1 MENKIYSKVYLWL
14 FIGLLVTFATGLYTA
29 TNQSAL
35 NVIFGKGF
43 YFILVIV
50 ELALAVFL
58 AARIRKMQPTTAKVC
73 YLLYTFFTGLTFAS
87 LFVVYKLTSI
97 IMVFGITAVLF
108 LIFAV
113 IGKITKVDL
122 SKLGTYLFM
131 MLIAII
137 ICTIINIFLG
147 NSTFD
152 IFITIISIVVFLG
165 YIAYDVQKIQRL
177 QGFIDDENLAV
188 IGAFELYLDF
198 INVFIDL
205 LRLFGES
212 RD

>member
-1 MENKIYSKVYLWL
+1 MENKIYSKVFLWL

-108 LIFAV
+108 LIFAI
-113 IGKITKVDL
+113 IGKVTKVDL

>member
-1 MENKIYSKVYLWL
+1 MENKIYSKVFLWL